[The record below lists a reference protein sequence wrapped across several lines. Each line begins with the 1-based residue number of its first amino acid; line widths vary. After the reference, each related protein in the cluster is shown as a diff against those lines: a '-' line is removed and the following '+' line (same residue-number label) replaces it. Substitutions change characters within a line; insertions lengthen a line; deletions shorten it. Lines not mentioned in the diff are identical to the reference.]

1 MHISNV
7 VAAYV
12 LTVHDQLRAGM
23 QLAELD
29 PRELAALTLVAEHD
43 GCSLDWLRGRIELTQ
58 SGTVRLVDRLAGRD
72 LLRRGVSTGR
82 GVPLH
87 VTERGA
93 AGLERWRAERD
104 RIVDELLSGVPAEQ
118 RSLLI
123 DAMAGVL
130 AGQQRRR
137 PQADAT
143 CRTCSWDACGRD
155 CPVDRSVPSAVAG
168 GES

>member
-1 MHISNV
+1 MHIGNV

-12 LTVHDQLRAGM
+12 LTVHDQLRGGM
-23 QLAELD
+23 RHAELD
-29 PRELAALTLVAEHD
+29 SRELAALTLVAEHD

-87 VTERGA
+87 VTERGSDS
-93 AGLERWRAERD
+93 LERWRSERD
-104 RIVDELLSGVPAEQ
+104 RIVDDLLAAVPAEQ
-118 RSLLI
+118 RSLLV

-130 AGQQRRR
+130 AGQRRRR

-143 CRTCSWDACGRD
+143 CRTCSWEACGRD
-155 CPVDRSVPSAVAG
+155 CPVDRSVSSTAAG

>member
-1 MHISNV
+1 MHTSNV
-7 VAAYV
+7 VAAYA

-23 QLAELD
+23 RNAELE

-43 GCSLDWLRGRIELTQ
+43 GCSLDWLRGRVELTQ
-58 SGTVRLVDRLAGRD
+58 SGTVRLVDRLATRG
-72 LLRRGVSTGR
+72 LLQRGVSTGR

-93 AGLERWRAERD
+93 GSLRRWHDDRD
-104 RIVDELLSGVPAEQ
+104 RIVDDLLSGVPAEQ
-118 RSLLI
+118 RSLLV
-123 DAMAGVL
+123 DAMAAVL

-143 CRTCSWDACGRD
+143 CRTCSWEACGRD
-155 CPVDRSVPSAVAG
+155 CPVDRSVAPAVPG
-168 GES
+168 GAP

>member
-12 LTVHDQLRAGM
+12 LTVHDQLRGGM
-23 QLAELD
+23 RHAELE
-29 PRELAALTLVAEHD
+29 PREVAALTLVAEHD
-43 GCSLDWLRGRIELTQ
+43 GCSLDWLRSRIELTQ

-72 LLRRGVSTGR
+72 LLSRGGSTGR

-93 AGLERWRAERD
+93 DSLRRWREERD
-104 RIVDELLSGVPAEQ
+104 RIVDELMAAVPAEQ
-118 RSLLI
+118 RSLLV

-137 PQADAT
+137 PQADAA
-143 CRTCSWDACGRD
+143 CRTCSWQVCGRD
-155 CPVDRSVPSAVAG
+155 CPVDRSVPSTPAG

>member
-12 LTVHDQLRAGM
+12 LTVHDQLRGGM
-23 QLAELD
+23 RQAELE

-43 GCSLDWLRGRIELTQ
+43 GCSLDWLRGRIQLTQ

-87 VTERGA
+87 VTESGIDS
-93 AGLERWRAERD
+93 LQRWRTERD
-104 RIVDELLSGVPAEQ
+104 RIVDELLAAVPVEQ
-118 RSLLI
+118 GGFLV
-123 DAMAGVL
+123 DARAGVR

-137 PQADAT
+137 PRGDAP
-143 CRTCSWDACGRD
+143 CRTCSWEACGRD
-155 CPVDRSVPSAVAG
+155 CPVDRSVPSTAAG
-168 GES
+168 GEP

>member
-12 LTVHDQLRAGM
+12 LTVHDQLRGGM
-23 QLAELD
+23 RQAELE

-43 GCSLDWLRGRIELTQ
+43 GCSLDWLRGRVELTQ

-87 VTERGA
+87 VTERGTDS
-93 AGLERWRAERD
+93 LRRWRSERD
-104 RIVDELLSGVPAEQ
+104 RIVDDLLAAVPAGQ

-143 CRTCSWDACGRD
+143 CRTCSWEACGRD
-155 CPVDRSVPSAVAG
+155 CPVDRSVPSTAAG

>member
-1 MHISNV
+1 MHTSNV

-12 LTVHDQLRAGM
+12 LTVHDRLRAGM
-23 QLAELD
+23 QHAELD

-43 GCSLDWLRGRIELTQ
+43 GCSLDWLRARIELTQ
-58 SGTVRLVDRLAGRD
+58 SGTVRLVDRLAGRE
-72 LLRRGVSTGR
+72 LLRRGASTGR

-87 VTERGA
+87 VTERGTDS
-93 AGLERWRAERD
+93 LDRWRAERD
-104 RIVDELLSGVPAEQ
+104 HIVDDLLAAVPAEQ
-118 RSLLI
+118 RSLLV

-143 CRTCSWDACGRD
+143 CRTCSWEACGRD
-155 CPVDRSVPSAVAG
+155 CPVDRSVPSTAEG
-168 GES
+168 GEA

>member
-12 LTVHDQLRAGM
+12 LTVHDQLRGGM
-23 QLAELD
+23 RHAELE
-29 PRELAALTLVAEHD
+29 PREVAALTLVAEHD
-43 GCSLDWLRGRIELTQ
+43 GCSLDWLRSRIELTQ

-72 LLRRGVSTGR
+72 LLRRGGSTGR

-93 AGLERWRAERD
+93 DSLRRWREERD
-104 RIVDELLSGVPAEQ
+104 RIVDELMAAVPAEQ
-118 RSLLI
+118 RSLLV

-137 PQADAT
+137 PQADAA
-143 CRTCSWDACGRD
+143 CRTCSWEACGRD
-155 CPVDRSVPSAVAG
+155 CPVDRSVPSTPG

>member
-12 LTVHDQLRAGM
+12 LTVHDQLRGGM
-23 QLAELD
+23 RYAELE
-29 PRELAALTLVAEHD
+29 PREVAALTLVAEHD
-43 GCSLDWLRGRIELTQ
+43 GCSLDWLRSRIELTQ

-93 AGLERWRAERD
+93 DSLRRWRGERD
-104 RIVDELLSGVPAEQ
+104 RIVDELMAAVPAEQ
-118 RSLLI
+118 RGLLV

-137 PQADAT
+137 PQADAA
-143 CRTCSWDACGRD
+143 CRTCSWQVCGRD
-155 CPVDRSVPSAVAG
+155 CPVDRSVPSTAAG

>member
-1 MHISNV
+1 MHTSNV

-43 GCSLDWLRGRIELTQ
+43 GCWLDWLRGRIELTQ

-93 AGLERWRAERD
+93 DSLQRWRAERD
-104 RIVDELLSGVPAEQ
+104 RIVDDLLAGVPAEQ
-118 RSLLI
+118 RSLLV

-130 AGQQRRR
+130 AAQQRRR

-143 CRTCSWDACGRD
+143 CRTCSWEACGRD